1 MLLFVFETK
10 RSNFII
16 FPSILQDEYDLYTRM
31 YDADKAELS
40 QLQARF
46 EILEKQYN
54 AIMEERRVA
63 EEDKAKKLE
72 EERKQ
77 SKAASAI
84 QAVWRGYQF
93 RKLMRNKSKKTGKKG
108 KGGK

>member
-1 MLLFVFETK
+1 MFVL
-10 RSNFII
+10 SNF
-16 FPSILQDEYDLYTRM
+16 QDEYDLYTRM
-31 YDADKAELS
+31 YEADKAELS

-54 AIMEERRVA
+54 AIMEERRQM
-63 EEDKAKKLE
+63 EEEQARKLE

-77 SKAASAI
+77 SKAATAI
-84 QAVWRGYQF
+84 QAAWRGYLF
-93 RKLMRNKSKKTGKKG
+93 RKLMRNKAKKAGKKG